1 MSERLRLVLRALL
14 IAGGAFVTLIAI
26 RMVRLDDWPIYLVYL
41 LIAGFSF
48 GKYVEVLPRL
58 ALAVPEMATSIGF
71 LYIGGLPIIVVR
83 LFAPLVG
90 RAIDRILP
98 ERWTADASHPTE
110 PALHRFELGHRRAR
124 G

>member
-1 MSERLRLVLRALL
+1 MNEWLRIAMRAFLV
-14 IAGGAFVTLIAI
+14 AGGACVTLVAI
-26 RMVRLDDWPIYLVYL
+26 RMVRVEDWPIYLVYL

-48 GKYVEVLPRL
+48 GRYVEVLPRL

-90 RAIDRILP
+90 TAIDRVLP
-98 ERWTADASHPTE
+98 K
-110 PALHRFELGHRRAR
+110 
-124 G
+124 